1 MSAALLIRV
10 PELPMTDTYRRRSG
24 SAPPRAAA
32 LALLALALPGP
43 ARAGLVAL
51 DVQRR
56 EPFAGGQSFGEV
68 GPYEKIVGVAR
79 FAVDP
84 RHARN
89 GAIVDLPLAP
99 RNAGGKV
106 EFEADFFI
114 LAPKDPARGN
124 GAILYDVN
132 NRGNKLA
139 LGFFNSAPGGNDPSS
154 AADAGNGFLF
164 RRGYTV
170 VWCGWIGELLPG
182 GGRLLL
188 RAPVAT
194 EGGKPVRG
202 LVRYETVTDRPADT
216 LPLSRR
222 EGHGSYPPTRRGEAE
237 GTLTWRMRETDP
249 RVAIPRSQ
257 WSLERVPVP
266 PVKQGVPGTLGQ
278 VRLRVA
284 GGFRPGYLYELICEC
299 EGPIVQGLGFAAV
312 RDLVSFLRYDGGE
325 GNPLRAGGKP
335 AISRAHAFGV
345 SQSGRFLRHFLY
357 LGFNADEAGRKVFD
371 GVLPH
376 VAGGGLGFFN
386 HRFAQPTRHNAQ
398 HEEHLYPGDLFPF
411 TYGDSRFAYVGIDGR
426 PVTTDR
432 TDGILRRLAAESPR
446 LVPKVMHTQSAA
458 EYWHRS
464 GSLVHT
470 DPLGQNDARIPA
482 NVRIYAFGG
491 TQHGPARNPPTRGIA
506 DNLLNPAD
514 YRPLLRALLDA
525 LDAWVRDGTEPPASV
540 YPRLERGSLRDWRQ
554 AGTGFPSLP
563 GVRYPEVIQQ
573 PPVLDF
579 GPDFAANGRISVEPP
594 RLLGHH
600 PVLVPGCN
608 PDGNEFGVLLPLE
621 VAVPLATYTGWNLRR
636 RDAGAEGMLAALSGS
651 YIPFPR
657 TEAERKAGG
666 DPRESVEKRY
676 GSFAEYRRRWEKEAA
691 SLVRHRYLLK
701 EDAERLADGLERV
714 RSSFPP

>member
-1 MSAALLIRV
+1 
-10 PELPMTDTYRRRSG
+10 MTDTCCRRSG
-24 SAPPRAAA
+24 SALSRVAA
-32 LALLALALPGP
+32 LALLALALAGP
-43 ARAGLVAL
+43 ARAALVAL
-51 DVQRR
+51 EVQRR
-56 EPFAGGQSFGEV
+56 EPFASGKSFGAA
-68 GPYEKIVGVAR
+68 GPYEKIAGIAR

-84 RHARN
+84 RHACN
-89 GAIVDLPLAP
+89 GVIVDLPLAP
-99 RNAGGKV
+99 RNAEGKV

-139 LGFFNSAPGGNDPSS
+139 LGFFNSAPGGNDPSTE
-154 AADAGNGFLF
+154 ADAGNGFLF

-194 EGGKPVRG
+194 ENGKPIRG
-202 LVRYETVTDRPADT
+202 LVRYETTTDRPADT

-222 EGHGSYPPTRRGEAE
+222 EGHGSYRPTRRGEAE
-237 GTLTWRMRETDP
+237 GTLTWRMREADP
-249 RVAIPRSQ
+249 RVPIPHSQ
-257 WSLERVPVP
+257 WSLEHIPIP

-278 VRLRVA
+278 IRLRVA
-284 GGFRPGYLYELICEC
+284 GGFRPGYLYELICEA

-312 RDLVSFLRYDGGE
+312 RDLVSYLRYDGGE

-335 AISRAHAFGV
+335 AIRRAHAFGV

-371 GVLPH
+371 GVMPH

-411 TYGDSRFAYVGIDGR
+411 TYGDSRFAYVGTDGR

-470 DPLGQNDARIPA
+470 DPLGQEDARIPP

-491 TQHGPARNPPTRGIA
+491 TQHGPARNPPTRGVA

-514 YRPLLRALLDA
+514 YRPFLRALLDA
-525 LDAWVRDGTEPPASV
+525 LDAWVRDGTAPPPSV

-554 AGTGFPSLP
+554 KATAFPSLP

-579 GPDFAANGRISVEPP
+579 GPDFAAHGRITVEPP

-600 PVLVPGCN
+600 PVRVPMCN
-608 PDGNEFGVLLPLE
+608 PDGNEFGVLRPLE

-651 YIPFPR
+651 YLPFPR
-657 TEAERKAGG
+657 TEAERKAAG
-666 DPRESVEKRY
+666 DPRPSVEKLY
-676 GSFAEYRRRWEKEAA
+676 DSFAEYRRRWEKEAA
-691 SLVRHRYLLK
+691 ELVRRRYLLK
-701 EDAERLADGLERV
+701 EDAERLAAGLERV
-714 RSSFPP
+714 RGAFPAAP